1 MRKTVVGVVK
11 TDKMAKTR
19 RVEVPRFYRHPKYGK
34 TLRTKTVC
42 YVHDEKNECHVGDVV
57 EIIES
62 RPKSKLKRWD
72 LVRIVRK
79 GTGVAAEIVEPKV

>member
-42 YVHDEKNECHVGDVV
+42 YVHDEKNECHVGDIV

-79 GTGVAAEIVEPKV
+79 GTDVAAEIVEPKV

>member
-19 RVEVPRFYRHPKYGK
+19 RVEVPRLYRHPKYGK
-34 TLRTKTVC
+34 TLRAKTVC
-42 YVHDEKNECHVGDVV
+42 YVHDEKNESHVGDVV

-62 RPKSKLKRWD
+62 RPKSRLKRWD
-72 LVRIVRK
+72 LVKIVRQ
-79 GTGVAAEIVEPKV
+79 GSGVAAEVVEPKT